1 MVSFVIGYFVS
12 ANPRSGPVGVGGA
25 VAGRFEQGSQM
36 FVGAL
41 SGEGGSQTNL
51 QVGARPVLIRRPP
64 ISYSVLTASA
74 PFITNAIM
82 NHDPPHPITFSAC
95 AAVPPPLPFLPL
107 PTPTPFL
114 LLVGITLSRR
124 ASGQLREAGQA
135 SGLLI

>member
-25 VAGRFEQGSQM
+25 GAGRFEQGSQM

-64 ISYSVLTASA
+64 ISYSALTASA

-82 NHDPPHPITFSAC
+82 NHDPPHSITFSAA
-95 AAVPPPLPFLPL
+95 AAVLPPLPFLPI
-107 PTPTPFL
+107 PTTPL
-114 LLVGITLSRR
+114 LLSVGITLSRR